1 MSGLTDIIGDIQLRL
16 KALPG
21 MGDVP
26 FYPQEDASKFPHV
39 TIYPGA
45 SQWTFGP
52 AGDKKILY
60 NIVVELHVARKNL
73 PDDTKSVYRY
83 VEIVPNA
90 LMSSNETDTLANTAF
105 SGISFSGLIAMGYGG
120 SDTLGFR
127 WTLQDVKLIT
137 AIT

>member
-26 FYPQEDASKFPHV
+26 FYPQEDAAKFPHI

-60 NIVVELHVARKNL
+60 NIVVELHVSRKNL
-73 PDDTKSVYRY
+73 PDDAKSVYRY

-105 SGISFSGLIAMGYGG
+105 SGISFSGLISMGYGG